1 MSLELNHEGFLAY
14 ASQRMIRY
22 SRSEKF
28 MQWVCRYLQ
37 LHLKPTQVS
46 IALYNNQSKTFSVE
60 VSEGRH
66 KIPPRLISLPDTNP
80 LIRWFL
86 EERGETLRGRRAHR
100 WITVEKL
107 REQVTQESEA
117 ILHELLLH
125 HAEVCFKIE
134 TQERLAGYLMIGP
147 KESGVPYSDE
157 DIVFL
162 QTLANN
168 LSIEIEKEE
177 YWANSFSDPLT
188 GLLNRATML
197 DRLQDMLA
205 KSRNNDPAFDFAI
218 AMVDIDDFKMIN
230 DHFGHLAGDQV
241 IRTAASMI
249 RAGIRET
256 DHAFRYGGEEFLMIL
271 KKTSRDPQRIPTR
284 AEFEADIEAVLERL
298 REKFVA
304 RPLMCLGK
312 MIPVSF
318 SAGVTFLR
326 DSAQSPEALILQ
338 ADQAL
343 YKAKHEGKN
352 RVVVYREEL

>member
-28 MQWVCRYLQ
+28 MQWVCHYLH

-46 IALYNNQSKTFSVE
+46 IALYNKQTKTFSIE

-66 KIPPRLISLPDTNP
+66 KIPSKLISLPDTNP
-80 LIRWFL
+80 LIHWFV

-100 WITVEKL
+100 WITAEQL
-107 REQVTQESEA
+107 REAGSAESEA
-117 ILHELLLH
+117 ILRELLLH
-125 HAEVCFKIE
+125 HVEVCFKIE
-134 TQERLAGYLMIGP
+134 THERLAGYLMIGP
-147 KESGVPYSDE
+147 KESGASYTEE

-177 YWANSFSDPLT
+177 YWSNSFSDPLT
-188 GLLNRATML
+188 GLLNRSTML
-197 DRLQDMLA
+197 DRLQDMLIKA
-205 KSRNNDPAFDFAI
+205 QTDSSAHDFAI
-218 AMVDIDDFKMIN
+218 AMIDIDDFKMIN
-230 DHFGHLAGDQV
+230 DHFGHLTGDQV
-241 IRTAASMI
+241 IRAAASMI

-256 DHAFRYGGEEFLMIL
+256 DHAFRYGGEEFLLIL

-284 AEFEADIEAVLERL
+284 AEFEADIQAVLERL

-312 MIPVSF
+312 MVPVSF

-343 YKAKHEGKN
+343 YRAKHEGKN
-352 RVVVYREEL
+352 RVIVYEDGV